1 MAMNEK
7 QSQGGFVQLTLTS
20 FRSYDQARLE
30 CDVCPI
36 VLTGANGAG
45 KTNILEA
52 ISWLSPGKGLRRAS
66 LGEVANCKM
75 PSRPWG
81 VAGILQKEGAVI
93 DLATGLDPQALLQG
107 RERRVVQIDQKPVRG
122 QAGLAE
128 HANVLWLTPQ
138 MDRLFLE
145 GASERRRFV
154 DRLVYSLD
162 PSHSKR
168 VQAYDYAMR
177 ERSRLLRDGQ
187 FDPEW
192 LSILERRMAE
202 EGVAVAVARRDFL
215 NELSG
220 SFNVEGS
227 IFPTP
232 CVSMQGAV
240 DEWLEQDAAVDVESR
255 LAQDLQLRR
264 TKDAERGGA
273 SVGPHRSDFE
283 VIMVTSGQKAASCST
298 GEQKALLIAIVLSAA
313 RLTIQQGQSVPILLL
328 DEVVAHLDALRR
340 EALLFELLELGIQSW
355 LTGTDSERFQFLHG
369 QAQFFHVEKSTI
381 TPQSVL

>member
-1 MAMNEK
+1 MITNR
-7 QSQGGFVQLTLTS
+7 QQPRGGIVQLTLTT
-20 FRSYDQARLE
+20 FRSYDQVRLD

-66 LGEVANCKM
+66 LGEVANCKI
-75 PSRPWG
+75 PNRPWG
-81 VAGILQKEGAVI
+81 VAAVLQKHTAAI
-93 DLATGLDPQALLQG
+93 DLATGLDPQSLLQG
-107 RERRVVQIDQKPVRG
+107 IERRVVQIDQKPVRG

-128 HANVLWLTPQ
+128 QVNILWLTPQ

-162 PSHSKR
+162 PLHSKR
-168 VQAYDYAMR
+168 IQSYEHALR
-177 ERSRLLRDGQ
+177 ERSRLLRDGH
-187 FDPEW
+187 FDPDW
-192 LSILERRMAE
+192 LSILEQRMAQ

-215 NELSG
+215 SELSK
-220 SFNVEGS
+220 SFNTKDS

-232 CVSMQGAV
+232 CVSMQGGV
-240 DEWLEQDAAVDVESR
+240 DEWLEQAAAVDVEHR
-255 LAQDLQLRR
+255 LAQELKMRR
-264 TKDAERGGA
+264 VKDAERGGT

-283 VIMVTSGQKAASCST
+283 VIMVASGQKAAACST
-298 GEQKALLIAIVLSAA
+298 GEQKALLIAIILSAA
-313 RLTIQQGQSVPILLL
+313 RLTITQGQSVPILLL

-340 EALLFELLELGIQSW
+340 KALLNELTELQVQCW
-355 LTGTDSERFQFLHG
+355 LTGTDRERFQFL
-369 QAQFFHVEKSTI
+369 QDKAQFFQVENSTI
-381 TPQSVL
+381 IPQSML